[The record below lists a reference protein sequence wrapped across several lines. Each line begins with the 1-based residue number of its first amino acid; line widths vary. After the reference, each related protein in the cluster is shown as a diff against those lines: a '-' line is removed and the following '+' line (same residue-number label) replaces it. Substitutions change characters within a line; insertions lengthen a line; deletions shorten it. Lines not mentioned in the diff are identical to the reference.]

1 MWTRDG
7 VHADWKVESM
17 QMGCGVYVDGKVM
30 STRIG
35 VGVCADEGW
44 CLRR

>member
-1 MWTRDG
+1 
-7 VHADWKVESM
+7 
-17 QMGCGVYVDGKVM
+17 MGCGVYVDGKVM